1 MRPQLKTLALA
12 SVFCYHKI
20 MSDSKS
26 KLIVFAGKPG
36 VGKTTIIQRLFKNA
50 TIVDVQTFVMVHVDE
65 FPIVPKEKNIFGY
78 KAMYKHIATLKK
90 SVVVVEIGTSHP
102 GFNIRQ
108 LEKLQNRYKI
118 SLFLCDASVE
128 TCRIRSLARKLNFD
142 GKWIES
148 RLQRN
153 FPGSFLNILKDTN
166 LDYKIINTE
175 GNLKKVV
182 KNINILEMTC

>member
-1 MRPQLKTLALA
+1 
-12 SVFCYHKI
+12 

-78 KAMYKHIATLKK
+78 KTMYKHIATLKK
-90 SVVVVEIGTSHP
+90 PVVVVEIGTSHP

-182 KNINILEMTC
+182 KNINILK